1 MKRKENQLKHLKLIT
16 EQMRPEMKIHMVNRP
31 AGGWLHTVRQALG
44 LSLKSVAEVLNLS
57 PQAIHQVEKSEANG
71 TISLKQL
78 EAVAG
83 AMDCRLVYV
92 LIPRRE
98 ILIDPAIVQREQGHQ
113 SVQPYL
119 GSVEGQGAEFPMTL
133 R

>member
-1 MKRKENQLKHLKLIT
+1 MNRKDNQLKHLKLIT
-16 EQMRPEMKIHMVNRP
+16 EQTRPDMNIHAVNRP
-31 AGGWLHTVRQALG
+31 TGGWLHTVRQAQG
-44 LSLKSVAEVLNLS
+44 LSLKSVAEVLKLS

-98 ILIDPAIVQREQGHQ
+98 ISAEPTVTQVEPESRR
-113 SVQPYL
+113 VQPANHAQ
-119 GSVEGQGAEFPMTL
+119 EGPGAEFPMAL